1 MAGHRRTRKAGA
13 PTLRA
18 RHHTNAK
25 AHALARIESTTDP
38 MLRLSYAVDYV
49 RSARRHSEQR
59 GRTPETHPAMAAAI
73 DTAVRALL
81 RCGDALLDPS
91 RKGR

>member
-1 MAGHRRTRKAGA
+1 MAGHRRTRKQGA

-25 AHALARIESTTDP
+25 AHALARIESTSDP
-38 MLRLSYAVDYV
+38 MRRLSYAVDYV

>member
-1 MAGHRRTRKAGA
+1 MK
-13 PTLRA
+13 
-18 RHHTNAK
+18 
-25 AHALARIESTTDP
+25 RIESTTDP
-38 MLRLSYAVDYV
+38 MLRLSYAADYV

-81 RCGDALLDPS
+81 RCGDRLLDPS
-91 RKGR
+91 KKGR